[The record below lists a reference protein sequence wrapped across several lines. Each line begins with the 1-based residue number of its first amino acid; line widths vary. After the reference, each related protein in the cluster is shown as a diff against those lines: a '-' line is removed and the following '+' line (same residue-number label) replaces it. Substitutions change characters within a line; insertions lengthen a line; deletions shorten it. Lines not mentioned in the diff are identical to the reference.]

1 MPRSSRGLGR
11 HEDLDRQL
19 IADLVARARRSTR
32 SRPSRRRRSR
42 APMRIRDQV
51 PHRRRAH
58 PRRTVSRTR
67 AGFLV
72 AATALLLAAPATALL
87 SIDFE
92 QPYYVHPG
100 WQVWDFCFVEHEG
113 LHHIFYLAVP
123 VDDADPTNSDA
134 IWTASS
140 PDLIHWSEPQVAIEI
155 SDLPHENEALWAPDV
170 VLDEETGTWWMA
182 YTGVDEFYN
191 QSICLARSRNLADWS
206 KLDTNP
212 VVQPAFPEFLY
223 NPDLG
228 WSECRDPYLFEQD
241 GLWHMTVS
249 VLRADMPGGRG
260 AIGVATSE
268 DLMTW
273 SEVEVFCLNDGETPE
288 RALES
293 SQYHEVTGGHHVF
306 FHEWAS
312 GGVSHIGALEPGAWT
327 FADREFIDLGIAP
340 EVDTFDGG
348 DTWLFSRCG
357 PFEEPGQEAYSVVVR
372 IDTLSWR
379 QGAAT
384 PTVFRVDPFA
394 RDFASYSGSSC
405 LGNPCFGDNPARR
418 GEEPAQPVGN
428 FYFGS
433 QEYFRGPLSNRGAA
447 GIDLGQTAT
456 GQLSSHPFVIEG
468 HSIRL
473 LVGGANQPDHCF
485 VALRDA
491 ATDSTLR
498 SATGHGSETMTPRW
512 WNVTELQ
519 GREVYVHIEDS
530 SLDGHINVDEI
541 HETMEI
547 ITSAPAADT
556 IPNAAV
562 VRHGAHPN
570 PFNPQ
575 TTVTFELA
583 RPATVEVA
591 VYDLRGRRIWR
602 SPVRR
607 VEAGPGTVAW
617 TGVDRTGRRVPG
629 GLYVYRIL
637 ADGRPAGSGKLSL
650 VP

>member
-1 MPRSSRGLGR
+1 
-11 HEDLDRQL
+11 
-19 IADLVARARRSTR
+19 
-32 SRPSRRRRSR
+32 
-42 APMRIRDQV
+42 MRIRDQV
-51 PHRRRAH
+51 PHRRHAH
-58 PRRTVSRTR
+58 SRRTVSRTP
-67 AGFLV
+67 
-72 AATALLLAAPATALL
+72 TALLLALTGLLLAAPAPGLL

-100 WQVWDFCFVEHEG
+100 WQVWDFCIVEHES

-123 VDDADPTNSDA
+123 IDDASPTNSDA
-134 IWTASS
+134 IWTSSS
-140 PDLIHWSEPQVAIEI
+140 PDLIHWSEPEIAIEI

-182 YTGVDEFYN
+182 YTGVDDLYN
-191 QSICLARSRNLADWS
+191 QSICLARSRNLEDWT
-206 KLDTNP
+206 KLETNP
-212 VVQPAFPEFLY
+212 VVRPSFPEFLY

-228 WSECRDPYLFEQD
+228 WGECRDPYLFEQD

-249 VLRADMPGGRG
+249 VLRADLPGGRG
-260 AIGVATSE
+260 AIGVASSE
-268 DLMTW
+268 DLIDW
-273 SEVEVFCLNDGETPE
+273 SDLEVFCLNDGETPE

-293 SQYHEVTGGHHVF
+293 SQYHVVTGGHHIF

-312 GGVSHIGALEPGAWT
+312 GGISHIGALEPGVWT
-327 FADREFIDLGIAP
+327 LADREFIDLGIAP
-340 EVDTFDGG
+340 EVDSFDGG
-348 DTWLFSRCG
+348 ESWLFSRCG
-357 PFEEPGQEAYSVVVR
+357 PFEEPGQEAFSVVVR
-372 IDTLSWR
+372 IDALNWR
-379 QGAAT
+379 QGAVA
-384 PTVFRVDPFA
+384 PTVFRVDPLA
-394 RDFASYSGSSC
+394 RDFASYSGSSI

-447 GIDLGQTAT
+447 GIDLGETAT

-468 HSIRL
+468 YAIRL
-473 LVGGANQPDHCF
+473 LVGGSNQPDHCF

-498 SATGHGSETMTPRW
+498 HATGHGSETMTPRW
-512 WNVTELQ
+512 WDVTELQ

-530 SLDGHINVDEI
+530 SFDGHINVDEI
-541 HETMEI
+541 HETMDI
-547 ITSAPAADT
+547 ITPAPEADAVPT
-556 IPNAAV
+556 AAV
-562 VRHGAHPN
+562 VRHDAHPN
-570 PFNPQ
+570 PFNPR

-583 RPATVEVA
+583 RPATIAVA

-607 VEAGPGTVAW
+607 VEAGAGTVTW
-617 TGVDRTGRRVPG
+617 TGVDRAGRRAPG
-629 GLYVYRIL
+629 GLYIYRIL
-637 ADGRPAGSGKLSL
+637 ADGRPAGSGKLFL